1 MPWRVENDITAVLDV
16 ALLLA
21 AMWVAGTAIA
31 RRSPPGQRLAA
42 GLLAALA
49 LAWLGM
55 LQPLAGT
62 SIIGRPLLAGPLLV
76 LVLGAAAWWRR
87 RDLMPRGVDRLTL
100 AIGVVAGLLG
110 ALPEIVQPV
119 ANYGGDMLWHEG
131 WIRQLADGQTEPTGV
146 YAGVPNGYP
155 WLYHAFGGWVFELLP
170 GGMGTTLL
178 VVELAMVLALGLG
191 VYLLARELGIDRAG
205 SRWSMLLAL
214 AGGGFG
220 WLQTLTPQPVVG
232 VHPQTI
238 DRYHGDFLIAPA
250 SIPSL
255 SAVPPSLP
263 RDWGL
268 ALIPLALWLVVS
280 GVRAHDLRLLA
291 GGGAVAGLAVLCSP
305 PAGIVAAVVA
315 VVLGLAVRRARVAVV
330 PAAAALAVSLVWLA
344 PLAWHYHRWGGFVR
358 TSLVEPADPS
368 LLQAV
373 VAFGLTLPLGLG
385 GLWLVRRALDPMAR
399 AAVYGA
405 VGVPAAAWALSALVP
420 EDNGLGVPAFSSGLR
435 YLPMVALALTLP
447 AGLAAAAI
455 TASLR
460 GRGRL
465 VLAAA
470 LVVAATA
477 STAAVAVAQ
486 SRHDESRPDTA
497 RLDCAPHVSIGP
509 SDTVANVGVPHP
521 AELTVFGATGARTV
535 YSEAPRI
542 RFRDAFTRLA
552 SQEERRA
559 ELAAIA
565 HGEPPPD
572 GIDWVLAERSRPLD
586 NPALQ
591 RVARCRTSGEDLTLY
606 RVGG

>member
-447 AGLAAAAI
+447 AGLAAAAV